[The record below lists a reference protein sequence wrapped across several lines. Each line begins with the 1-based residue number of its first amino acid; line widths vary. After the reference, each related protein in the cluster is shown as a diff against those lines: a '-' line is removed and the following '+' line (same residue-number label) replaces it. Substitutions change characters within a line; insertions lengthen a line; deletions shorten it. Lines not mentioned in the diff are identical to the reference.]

1 MMVCLSVM
9 CCFIC
14 LLPVLFCACLGG
26 CCVAGMSCCK
36 KTKTRISPSVT
47 PSDHYPPAYDSVPDA
62 IPLGGSFAQPV
73 QGERVEQIERTGL
86 LDSSKQV

>member
-1 MMVCLSVM
+1 MRFS
-9 CCFIC
+9 
-14 LLPVLFCACLGG
+14 
-26 CCVAGMSCCK
+26 SC
-36 KTKTRISPSVT
+36 
-47 PSDHYPPAYDSVPDA
+47 DHYPPAYDSVPDA